1 MVQNTGFQL
10 FCTWHG
16 IDTKTLPD
24 PRKIAN
30 VGLADVYNFCID
42 QLKKMIK
49 EAPNHAALLMDCST
63 DNFRRRA
70 HINYKLHYC
79 TENFK
84 LAVLT
89 LKTTLFLHPHTAIRI
104 RDDIEA
110 TIAEF
115 GLKEKRLTAVTDSGA
130 NILAGLRLAKIPR
143 IACVAHNIIS

>member
-1 MVQNTGFQL
+1 MLHGYSSKTATGSLRQHLSVHNISVNSRNENKKQLTIAKMFSSASGFGTKNAAEKKTDADLKFQITRELAIVSALDFSPFTMVQNTGFQL

-24 PRKIAN
+24 PRNITN

-70 HINYKLHYC
+70 QL
-79 TENFK
+79 
-84 LAVLT
+84 
-89 LKTTLFLHPHTAIRI
+89 
-104 RDDIEA
+104 
-110 TIAEF
+110 
-115 GLKEKRLTAVTDSGA
+115 
-130 NILAGLRLAKIPR
+130 
-143 IACVAHNIIS
+143 